1 MPVLVSIS
9 SFLLSSTSLYIPV
22 CVADVVIRERLKD
35 VEKVE
40 NESVKLQCKVKN
52 PKNYPVSWL
61 KDGTVLQQD
70 DRWVS
75 KFSFSIPVRSVA
87 KLSSK

>member
-1 MPVLVSIS
+1 MAVLVLVLVSVS
-9 SFLLSSTSLYIPV
+9 SFLVSLTSLYIPV

-70 DRWVS
+70 DR
-75 KFSFSIPVRSVA
+75 
-87 KLSSK
+87 

>member
-1 MPVLVSIS
+1 LTVSV
-9 SFLLSSTSLYIPV
+9 FV
-22 CVADVVIRERLKD
+22 CVCVRAADVVIRERLKD

-40 NESVKLQCKVKN
+40 SENVKLQCKVKN

-61 KDGTVLQQD
+61 KDGKVLQQD

-75 KFSFSIPVRSVA
+75 TRR
-87 KLSSK
+87 

>member
-1 MPVLVSIS
+1 MC
-9 SFLLSSTSLYIPV
+9 V
-22 CVADVVIRERLKD
+22 CVRAADVVIRERLKD

-40 NESVKLQCKVKN
+40 SENVKLQCKVKN

-61 KDGTVLQQD
+61 KDGKVLQQD

-75 KFSFSIPVRSVA
+75 TRR
-87 KLSSK
+87 